1 MKEINIGAKAEH
13 KMTVTADVTAEKV
26 GSGLLPVFATPS
38 MIALVELTA
47 CELLAPYLADGITS
61 VGTMVNIKHLS
72 ATPVGM
78 EVRCECELKE
88 TDGRRFLF
96 YARVY
101 DEAGMIGEGEHE
113 RYTVKSERF
122 MEKALAKLDAA
133 ERKTGDNLSS

>member
-1 MKEINIGAKAEH
+1 MMKEINIGAKAEH
-13 KMTVTADVTAEKV
+13 KMTVTPDVTAEKV

-47 CELLAPYLADGITS
+47 CELLAPYLPDGITS
-61 VGTMVNIKHLS
+61 VGTAVNIKHLS
-72 ATPVGM
+72 ATPVGR

-96 YARVY
+96 YAKVY
-101 DEAGMIGEGEHE
+101 DEAGLIGEGEHE

-122 MEKALAKLDAA
+122 MEKTLAKF
-133 ERKTGDNLSS
+133 EIIG

>member
-1 MKEINIGAKAEH
+1 MKEMNIGAKAEH
-13 KMTVTADVTAEKV
+13 KMTVTPDVTAKKV

-47 CELLAPYLADGITS
+47 CELLAPYLPDGITS
-61 VGTMVNIKHLS
+61 VGTAVNIKHLS

-78 EVRCECELKE
+78 EVRCECQLKE

-96 YARVY
+96 YARVC
-101 DEAGMIGEGEHE
+101 DEAGLIGEGEHE

-122 MEKALAKLDAA
+122 MEKTLAKF
-133 ERKTGDNLSS
+133 EITG